1 MSCLEVS
8 NIKLNF
14 TEVNSGSHIKTV
26 NITWNHVWL
35 NFITRYLSVF
45 FVQTYRLRGNASYFC
60 LEFLGG
66 TFSWRCNSTRVSVC
80 LCVSAFCLSVL
91 CWQWLSLI
99 VVCLLET
106 AAGDVNLSSAEP
118 LQLFSIHH
126 GLCWRVALSVCAVWR
141 NSRMSLSAN
150 RSLCLAHDHGITLAG
165 PAVSAPVFVCVGYEK
180 VCAWVSDLSAVIST
194 QPQAHT
200 HTHARYSSGPTQT
213 RPRYYE
219 GFIFSLLLWQFPS
232 FPTASLSSILL
243 LPSHPP
249 CLLLAPFLLVT
260 SSQPHPLSFSLVI
273 LPPALLL
280 PSRPSWGVQ
289 WDGNGRAVAYVCV
302 CVCVCVCARFGVCLC
317 DVTPQQLYSSS
328 LFFNPRAHRPHC
340 YFKIL

>member
-200 HTHARYSSGPTQT
+200 HTRAVQQWSHTNQA
-213 RPRYYE
+213 
-219 GFIFSLLLWQFPS
+219 
-232 FPTASLSSILL
+232 SILWRL
-243 LPSHPP
+243 H
-249 CLLLAPFLLVT
+249 F
-260 SSQPHPLSFSLVI
+260 
-273 LPPALLL
+273 LPPALTVSIFSHCITLFYPFTSKSSSVSFACPL
-280 PSRPSWGVQ
+280 SSRHLFPTSSPFLFSCHPPPCSPPSLTPQLGSTMRWQ
-289 WDGNGRAVAYVCV
+289 WQGCCI

>member
-200 HTHARYSSGPTQT
+200 HTRGTAVVPHKPGLDIMKASFSPSCSDSFHLF
-213 RPRYYE
+213 PLHH
-219 GFIFSLLLWQFPS
+219 SLLS
-232 FPTASLSSILL
+232 FYFQVILRVFCLPPFFSSPLPNLILF
-243 LPSHPP
+243 
-249 CLLLAPFLLVT
+249 PFLL
-260 SSQPHPLSFSLVI
+260 SSSPLLSSFPHAPVGEYNEM
-273 LPPALLL
+273 AMAGLLHM
-280 PSRPSWGVQ
+280 
-289 WDGNGRAVAYVCV
+289 
-302 CVCVCVCARFGVCLC
+302 CVCVCVCALWCLSVWC
-317 DVTPQQLYSSS
+317 HTTAAL
-328 LFFNPRAHRPHC
+328 
-340 YFKIL
+340 